1 MCVFVATV
9 YLLLVQCFIIFMPI
23 AEGWFLRSEVLWL
36 QNWAQWGSWKMPD
49 GIKLFWF
56 LIHKEPNLVMLS
68 IQQLPLKSGPRPV
81 LLEVFCLVHWIDTS
95 AQPAL
100 FHSWALRI
108 WKEVIVSVKCR
119 DAEKPLGKTR
129 DWCLLFLSF
138 LVCSLK
144 CFSSWCWVSFLY
156 TTALLSALL
165 WFSRT

>member
-49 GIKLFWF
+49 GTKLFWF

-108 WKEVIVSVKCR
+108 WKEMIVSVKCR

-129 DWCLLFLSF
+129 DWCPTIPFFTCVFSYVFFILVLSLFSVYNCSTLSST
-138 LVCSLK
+138 LI
-144 CFSSWCWVSFLY
+144 
-156 TTALLSALL
+156 
-165 WFSRT
+165 